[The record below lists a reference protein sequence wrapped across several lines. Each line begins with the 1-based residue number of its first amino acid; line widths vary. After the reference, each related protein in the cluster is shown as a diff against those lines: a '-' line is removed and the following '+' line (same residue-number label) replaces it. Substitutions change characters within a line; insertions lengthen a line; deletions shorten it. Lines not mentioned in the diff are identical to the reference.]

1 MPTSRSFA
9 LGMAAAAWLVGL
21 AIHWNNGY
29 YSIVG
34 LVLISAAIEI
44 GGAACFGPPSPAI
57 ESLSGKAIVALLTAG
72 IAIDALLIWQRTGDN
87 RLVGAGVLCLGLLG
101 ALQAFDLRSLRVPLA
116 GILLGLFWIVA
127 SVSIHSAPTP
137 RIDVLMFQQVGAES
151 LLQGQNPY
159 TPRYPNLYGADTR
172 FYGPG
177 VVDAGNRLTV
187 GLPYPPLSLLLS
199 LPGYVLGGD
208 SRYADITAM
217 TVSAGLLLLSGP
229 SRWTALI
236 AVLLLLTPRVL
247 FVIEYAWTEAL
258 FACAF
263 SALMFSAIRWRRAMP
278 YALGLFLAT
287 KQYSVFALPLV
298 PLLVASDKQ
307 ESAVR
312 VIGLALAVAAA
323 VTLPFFIWD
332 PHAFWRSVVEFQ
344 FVQPLRTDALSH
356 LVWLH
361 NYFPLVPWQPAM
373 PFVLLIGTMTVALWR
388 SRPTPAYFAGAF
400 GVAQLVFFAFS
411 KQAFAN
417 YYFFVITTLCWAVA
431 AASPVFDDEVEGA
444 AEGVSLHPVSSRDR
458 ATSASAGSSSSH
470 RTL

>member
-1 MPTSRSFA
+1 
-9 LGMAAAAWLVGL
+9 MAATAWLVGL

-29 YSIVG
+29 YNIVA
-34 LVLISAAIEI
+34 LVLISAAIAI
-44 GGAACFGPPSPAI
+44 GGAACFGPPSPAV
-57 ESLSGKAIVALLTAG
+57 ESLSGKAIVAVLTAA
-72 IAIDALLIWQRTGDN
+72 ILIDALLIWQRTGDN
-87 RLVGAGVLCLGLLG
+87 RLLGAGALCLGVLG
-101 ALQAFDLRSLRVPLA
+101 ALQAFDLRSFRVPLA
-116 GILLGLFWIVA
+116 GVMLGLFWIVA
-127 SVSIHSAPTP
+127 SVSIRSASTP

-159 TPRYPNLYGADTR
+159 SPRYPNLYGADSG

-177 VVDAGNRLTV
+177 VVDASNRLTV

-208 SRYADITAM
+208 SRYADIAAM
-217 TVSAGLLLLSGP
+217 TASAGLLLLCGP
-229 SRWTALI
+229 SRWTALV

-247 FVIEYAWTEAL
+247 FVIEYAWTETL
-258 FACAF
+258 FAFAF
-263 SALMFSAIRWRRAMP
+263 SALMFTAIRWRRAMP

-332 PHAFWRSVVEFQ
+332 PHAFWRAVVEFQ
-344 FVQPLRTDALSH
+344 FVQPLRTESLSH
-356 LVWLH
+356 LVWGH
-361 NYFPLVPWQPAM
+361 KYFPWVPWQQAL
-373 PFVLLIGTMTVALWR
+373 PFVLLIGTIMVALWR

-400 GVAQLVFFAFS
+400 GIAQLVFFAFS

-417 YYFFVITTLCWAVA
+417 YYFFVIATLCWAA
-431 AASPVFDDEVEGA
+431 AAAWPAFDDELGC
-444 AEGVSLHPVSSRDR
+444 D
-458 ATSASAGSSSSH
+458 AG
-470 RTL
+470 